1 MTNEE
6 LVAEIR
12 KGDAEAIA
20 QLWKQCYGYIKKMAI
35 RWAMAWEGRPD
46 FDEEDL
52 IQSAFF
58 ALYKAVEDFQ
68 EDKGCSFIT
77 FLDLKLKT
85 AFSVVCC
92 CRTVKQKKEPLNNAL
107 SLDFSPDNNGSGED
121 GDEKRTTL
129 MDLMKD
135 PTRAE
140 DRIED
145 EIFMQQCS
153 EVIRRELQRLPGKQ
167 GRAVESHFLNGKTY
181 NEIAEDLQ
189 CSRSYVANLV
199 KDGLNNLK
207 GNEALK
213 SLQEDMNYYNDR
225 NLYRNTGFRSWK
237 RTGSSSQELEVI
249 RKEEKKKARIKAE
262 RKLEKDIRA
271 TMERTGWDYEFV
283 KLLYT
288 A

>member
-12 KGDAEAIA
+12 KGDTEAVE
-20 QLWKQCYGYIKKMAI
+20 QLWKQCYGYIKKVAI
-35 RWAMAWEGRPD
+35 RWAVAWEGRPD

-52 IQSAFF
+52 MQSAFF

-68 EDKGCSFIT
+68 EDRGCSFIS

-107 SLDFSPDNNGSGED
+107 SLDFSPENNGNGED
-121 GDEKRTTL
+121 GDEKGTTL

-135 PTRAE
+135 PIRAE
-140 DRIED
+140 DMVED

-167 GRAVESHFLNGKTY
+167 GKAIESYYLDGKTQG
-181 NEIAEDLQ
+181 EVAEDLQ

-207 GNEALK
+207 GNATLK

-225 NLYRNTGFRSWK
+225 NLYRNTGFFSWK
-237 RTGSSSQELEVI
+237 RTGSSSQEIEVI
-249 RKEEKKKARIKAE
+249 RKEEMKKARLKAE
-262 RKLEKDIRA
+262 RKLEKKIRE

-283 KLLYT
+283 KWLHT